1 MRQLEI
7 QLLFYFAA
15 RGSRSSSHLENFRPC
30 GIRFRA
36 ESAGLITAPAA
47 ELIRG
52 SPCAFVD
59 DEFFSGDLIN
69 DLNRI
74 NSADAHR
81 SASASRI
88 VREKSRVYL
97 AD

>member
-1 MRQLEI
+1 MHQLEI
-7 QLLFYFAA
+7 QLDYLSA
-15 RGSRSSSHLENFRPC
+15 RGSRSSSHLENFRRG

-36 ESAGLITAPAA
+36 ESAGLITASAA
-47 ELIRG
+47 ELIRE

-81 SASASRI
+81 SRI
-88 VREKSRVYL
+88 VRDKSRVYF